1 MRPGEQTQLKLPYME
16 KWFCDTPRG
25 DESKQWLPVCTEES
39 MKLMSDKDWSMN
51 LEEVKSHELN
61 SELKGGLDYKYHLT
75 ELFGN

>member
-1 MRPGEQTQLKLPYME
+1 ME
-16 KWFCDTPRG
+16 KWFCDTPCG
-25 DESKQWLPVCTEES
+25 DESKQWLPIFTEES
-39 MKLMSDKDWSMN
+39 MKLMADKDWSMN

>member
-1 MRPGEQTQLKLPYME
+1 
-16 KWFCDTPRG
+16 
-25 DESKQWLPVCTEES
+25 
-39 MKLMSDKDWSMN
+39 MKLMADKDWSMN

>member
-1 MRPGEQTQLKLPYME
+1 ME
-16 KWFCDTPRG
+16 KWFCVTPCG
-25 DESKQWLPVCTEES
+25 DESKLWLPSFTEQS

-51 LEEVKSHELN
+51 LREVKSRELN